1 MLRIGINIRF
11 AAALL
16 PAWLLTAN
24 ALAEDAGLARF
35 PTADWATATPED
47 EGMDSA
53 AVERLVSFGAR
64 ERLDSLALVRHGRIV
79 LDTYYA
85 PYRAD
90 LPHAVN
96 STTKAVTGSLIATM
110 LKDGVLDSIDHPVV
124 DFFRDREIA
133 NLDARKQAITVRH
146 LLNMTSGLEWDEGLG
161 TGPEQS
167 LQELRRAPDWVKYIL
182 DKPMAHAPGET
193 FYYNSGNSHLL
204 SAIISKLTGKT
215 AQDYANEK
223 LFRPLG
229 IKPPIWLRDPQG
241 LSTGG
246 FGLLLKPRDMARFG
260 YLYLRGGR
268 WGDQQLLPPDW
279 IDAVTHA
286 SVDMQTTFEPGL
298 HYANQFWSLPEQ
310 QVFMSVGY
318 HCQVIMVLPR
328 SDIVAVMTA
337 HDFCP
342 MKKLALDIVGAVKSD
357 DALARSPEAFAQL
370 QKTVRDAAVEKPSA
384 VAVAPAQAAAV
395 SGRTYSFAESQLRF
409 KTITLHLD
417 DAPPHVSWDIYDPA
431 SPNGVLRLDSPI
443 GLDGLYRINAPKTL
457 AVPFSYRAM
466 KGAWTDQRTF
476 VVDLQY
482 LTQGVNTKWTLAF
495 GDDQMTI
502 TAKARDGRAVTITS
516 EKRQ

>member
-1 MLRIGINIRF
+1 MLRIGTSLGF

-24 ALAEDAGLARF
+24 AMAEDAQSRF
-35 PTADWATATPED
+35 PTTDWTTAAPED

-53 AVERLVSFGAR
+53 AVERLVGFGAR
-64 ERLDSLALVRHGRIV
+64 VRLDSLTLVRHGRIV

-96 STTKAVTGSLIATM
+96 STTKAVTGSLIAIM
-110 LKDGVLDSIDHPVV
+110 LKDGVLDSLDHPVV

-146 LLNMTSGLEWDEGLG
+146 LLNMTSGLDWDEGLG
-161 TGPEQS
+161 SGAEQS

-182 DKPMAHAPGET
+182 DKPMAQAPGES

-204 SAIISKLTGKT
+204 SAIITKLTGKT
-215 AQDYANEK
+215 AQDYAQEK

-229 IKPPIWLRDPQG
+229 IKPPIWTRDPQG

-268 WGDQQLLPPDW
+268 WGEQQLLPPDW
-279 IDAVTHA
+279 IEAVNHA
-286 SVDMQTTFEPGL
+286 EVDMQTKFEPGL
-298 HYANQFWSLPEQ
+298 RYANQFWSLPEQ

-318 HCQVIMVLPR
+318 HCQIIMMLPR

-337 HDFCP
+337 RDFCP
-342 MKKLALDIVGAVKSD
+342 MKQLALDIVGAVKSD
-357 DALARSPEAFAQL
+357 AALAPAPDSFAQL
-370 QKTVRDAAVEKPSA
+370 QKAVRDAAVEKPGT
-384 VAVAPAQAAAV
+384 VAVAPAQAAVV
-395 SGRTYSFAESQLRF
+395 SARTYSFAESPLRF

-417 DAPPHVSWDIYDPA
+417 DAPPHVSWDIYDQA
-431 SPNGVLRLDSPI
+431 SPNGVLRLDNPI
-443 GLDGLYRINAPKTL
+443 GLDGLYRTNAPKTL
-457 AVPFSYRAM
+457 VVPFSYRAM
-466 KGAWTDQRTF
+466 KGAWTDDHTF

-482 LTQGVNTKWTLAF
+482 LAQGVESKWTLSF
-495 GDDQMTI
+495 GDDRLAI
-502 TAKARDGRAVTITS
+502 TAKARDGRDITITS
-516 EKRQ
+516 GKRD